1 MVAWWKSFY
10 SPSRESEEQQNYST
24 SSYEEEELHRVREDG
39 STTVDLY
46 SLLGVG
52 VMVRVAAFAMYACM
66 HAYHQSTF

>member
-24 SSYEEEELHRVREDG
+24 SSYEEELHRVREDG

-52 VMVRVAAFAMYACM
+52 VMVRVAAFAMFSCM
-66 HAYHQSTF
+66 HAYHQSAL